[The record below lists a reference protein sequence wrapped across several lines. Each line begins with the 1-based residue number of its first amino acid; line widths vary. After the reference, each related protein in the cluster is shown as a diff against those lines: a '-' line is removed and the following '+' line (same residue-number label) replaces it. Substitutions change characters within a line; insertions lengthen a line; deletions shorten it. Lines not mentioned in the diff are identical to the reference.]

1 MLSQL
6 TRLFP
11 VWAILGAGAAA
22 LFPDAF
28 LSLKPP
34 IEPLLGLV
42 MFGMGMTLP
51 PANFLEV
58 AIRPLVV
65 LLGVALQFLIMPLAG
80 FLVATGF
87 GLAPML
93 VAGVV
98 LVGSCP
104 GGTASNVITYLARGD
119 VALSITLTAVATCLA
134 IVATPILTWLYV
146 GQSVAVPV
154 LDMLLSILKIVLL
167 PVCLGVAVNRFLG
180 QRFGPLKEAFP
191 LVSVLAIVLIIAI
204 IVALNRDEIATLGLA
219 VGAVVILHNLL
230 GLAGGYGISKL
241 LGLDERAS
249 RTLAIEVGM
258 QNSGLGV
265 ALAVQYFSASAALPG
280 ALFSVWHNLSGA
292 ALASLW
298 SRRG

>member
-28 LSLKPP
+28 LSLKPT
-34 IEPLLGLV
+34 IVPLLGLV
-42 MFGMGMTLP
+42 MFGMGMTLT

-58 AIRPLVV
+58 AKRPLVV

-265 ALAVQYFSASAALPG
+265 ALAVQYFSAAAALPG